1 MLTVYWHTK
10 NYLTRSS
17 VMEPENNQSVSQQE
31 EVNNTGAEV
40 DPIEALREIKK
51 NSVPRSEYDRVVAER
66 NKIFAAYANGEREEQ
81 PEKQTPVDV
90 DALRKDILSGEL
102 PNLEY
107 AEKVIALRNEL
118 IAQGQRDPF
127 LPYGKDVYPT
137 MEDEAEA
144 QAVADA
150 LEDCIEAANGDSAI
164 FTNELQRI
172 MVNTAPQRRK

>member
-1 MLTVYWHTK
+1 
-10 NYLTRSS
+10 
-17 VMEPENNQSVSQQE
+17 MEPENNQSVSQQE
-31 EVNNTGAEV
+31 EVNTGAEI
-40 DPIEALREIKK
+40 DPIEALKEIKK

>member
-1 MLTVYWHTK
+1 
-10 NYLTRSS
+10 
-17 VMEPENNQSVSQQE
+17 MELENNQSVSQQE
-31 EVNNTGAEV
+31 EVNTGAEV

-66 NKIFAAYANGEREEQ
+66 NRIFAAYANGEREEK
-81 PEKQTPVDV
+81 PTENTPVDV
-90 DALRKDILSGEL
+90 DALRHDILSGEL
-102 PNLEY
+102 SNLEY
-107 AEKVIALRNEL
+107 AEKVLTLRNEL

-137 MEDEAEA
+137 MEDESEA

>member
-1 MLTVYWHTK
+1 
-10 NYLTRSS
+10 
-17 VMEPENNQSVSQQE
+17 MEPENNQSVSQQE
-31 EVNNTGAEV
+31 EVNTGAEV

>member
-1 MLTVYWHTK
+1 
-10 NYLTRSS
+10 
-17 VMEPENNQSVSQQE
+17 MELENNQSVSQQE
-31 EVNNTGAEV
+31 EVNTGAEL

>member
-31 EVNNTGAEV
+31 EVNTGAEV

>member
-1 MLTVYWHTK
+1 
-10 NYLTRSS
+10 
-17 VMEPENNQSVSQQE
+17 MELENNQSVSQQE
-31 EVNNTGAEV
+31 EVNTGAEV

-102 PNLEY
+102 LNLEY

>member
-1 MLTVYWHTK
+1 
-10 NYLTRSS
+10 
-17 VMEPENNQSVSQQE
+17 MELENNQSVSQQE
-31 EVNNTGAEV
+31 EVNTGAEV

>member
-17 VMEPENNQSVSQQE
+17 VMELENNQSVSQQE

>member
-1 MLTVYWHTK
+1 
-10 NYLTRSS
+10 
-17 VMEPENNQSVSQQE
+17 MELESNQSVSQQE

-107 AEKVIALRNEL
+107 AEKVVALRNEL

>member
-1 MLTVYWHTK
+1 
-10 NYLTRSS
+10 
-17 VMEPENNQSVSQQE
+17 MELENNQSVSQQE
-31 EVNNTGAEV
+31 EVNTGAEL
-40 DPIEALREIKK
+40 DPIEALKEIKK

-66 NKIFAAYANGEREEQ
+66 NRIFTAYANGEREEK
-81 PEKQTPVDV
+81 PAESTPVDV
-90 DALRKDILSGEL
+90 DALRHDILSGEL
-102 PNLEY
+102 SNLEY
-107 AEKVIALRNEL
+107 AEKVLTLRNEL

>member
-1 MLTVYWHTK
+1 
-10 NYLTRSS
+10 
-17 VMEPENNQSVSQQE
+17 MELENNQSVSQQE

>member
-1 MLTVYWHTK
+1 M
-10 NYLTRSS
+10 
-17 VMEPENNQSVSQQE
+17 
-31 EVNNTGAEV
+31 
-40 DPIEALREIKK
+40 
-51 NSVPRSEYDRVVAER
+51 
-66 NKIFAAYANGEREEQ
+66 
-81 PEKQTPVDV
+81 
-90 DALRKDILSGEL
+90 DALRRDILSGEL
-102 PNLEY
+102 SNLEY
-107 AEKVIALRNEL
+107 ADKVLTLRNEL

>member
-1 MLTVYWHTK
+1 
-10 NYLTRSS
+10 
-17 VMEPENNQSVSQQE
+17 MELENNQSVSQQE
-31 EVNNTGAEV
+31 EVNTGAEL
-40 DPIEALREIKK
+40 DPIEALKEIKK

-66 NKIFAAYANGEREEQ
+66 NRIFTAYANGEREEQ

>member
-17 VMEPENNQSVSQQE
+17 VMELESNQSVSQQE

-107 AEKVIALRNEL
+107 AEKVVALRNEL

>member
-1 MLTVYWHTK
+1 
-10 NYLTRSS
+10 
-17 VMEPENNQSVSQQE
+17 MELENNQSVSQQE

-107 AEKVIALRNEL
+107 AETVIALRTEL

>member
-1 MLTVYWHTK
+1 
-10 NYLTRSS
+10 
-17 VMEPENNQSVSQQE
+17 MEPENNQSVSQQE
-31 EVNNTGAEV
+31 EVNTGAEL

-66 NKIFAAYANGEREEQ
+66 NRIFTAYANGEREEK
-81 PEKQTPVDV
+81 PIESTPVDV
-90 DALRKDILSGEL
+90 DALRHDILSGEL
-102 PNLEY
+102 SNLEY
-107 AEKVIALRNEL
+107 AEKVLKLRNEL

>member
-1 MLTVYWHTK
+1 
-10 NYLTRSS
+10 
-17 VMEPENNQSVSQQE
+17 MEPENNQSVSQQE

>member
-1 MLTVYWHTK
+1 
-10 NYLTRSS
+10 
-17 VMEPENNQSVSQQE
+17 MELENNQSVSQQE

-81 PEKQTPVDV
+81 PEKQTPIDV

>member
-1 MLTVYWHTK
+1 
-10 NYLTRSS
+10 
-17 VMEPENNQSVSQQE
+17 MEPENNQSVSQQE

-66 NKIFAAYANGEREEQ
+66 NRIFAAYANGEREEK
-81 PEKQTPVDV
+81 PAESTPVDV
-90 DALRKDILSGEL
+90 DALRHDILSGEL
-102 PNLEY
+102 SNLEY
-107 AEKVIALRNEL
+107 AEKVVALRKEL

>member
-1 MLTVYWHTK
+1 
-10 NYLTRSS
+10 
-17 VMEPENNQSVSQQE
+17 MEPENNQSVSQQE

-66 NKIFAAYANGEREEQ
+66 NRIFAAYANGEREEQ

>member
-10 NYLTRSS
+10 YYLTRSS
-17 VMEPENNQSVSQQE
+17 VMELENNQSVSQQE

>member
-1 MLTVYWHTK
+1 
-10 NYLTRSS
+10 
-17 VMEPENNQSVSQQE
+17 MELENNQSVSQQE
-31 EVNNTGAEV
+31 EVNTGAEL
-40 DPIEALREIKK
+40 DPIEALKEIKK

-66 NKIFAAYANGEREEQ
+66 NRIFTAYANGEREEKAA
-81 PEKQTPVDV
+81 ESTPVDV
-90 DALRKDILSGEL
+90 DALRHDILSGEL
-102 PNLEY
+102 SNLEY
-107 AEKVIALRNEL
+107 AEKVLTLRNEL

>member
-1 MLTVYWHTK
+1 
-10 NYLTRSS
+10 
-17 VMEPENNQSVSQQE
+17 MELENNQSVSQQE
-31 EVNNTGAEV
+31 EVNTGAEI

-66 NKIFAAYANGEREEQ
+66 NRIFTAYANGEREEK
-81 PEKQTPVDV
+81 PTENTPVDV
-90 DALRKDILSGEL
+90 DALRRDILSGEL
-102 PNLEY
+102 SNLEY
-107 AEKVIALRNEL
+107 AEKVLTLRNEL

-144 QAVADA
+144 QSVADA

>member
-1 MLTVYWHTK
+1 M
-10 NYLTRSS
+10 
-17 VMEPENNQSVSQQE
+17 
-31 EVNNTGAEV
+31 
-40 DPIEALREIKK
+40 
-51 NSVPRSEYDRVVAER
+51 
-66 NKIFAAYANGEREEQ
+66 
-81 PEKQTPVDV
+81 
-90 DALRKDILSGEL
+90 DALRHDILSGEL
-102 PNLEY
+102 SNLEY
-107 AEKVIALRNEL
+107 AEKVVALRNEL